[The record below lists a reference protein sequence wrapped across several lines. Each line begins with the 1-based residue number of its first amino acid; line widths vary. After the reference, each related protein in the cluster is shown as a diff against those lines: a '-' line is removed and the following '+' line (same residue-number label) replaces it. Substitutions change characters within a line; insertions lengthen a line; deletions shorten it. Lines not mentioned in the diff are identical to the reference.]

1 MIDVNISDAAS
12 KMFVEDWEYN
22 WYLHE
27 PTEKKRACQIQGAKG
42 KKKRITVLLFAV
54 RFLFPTQK
62 HSIHDFENLKS
73 K

>member
-22 WYLHE
+22 WLLHE
-27 PTEKKRACQIQGAKG
+27 PTEKKRACQIQGAKE
-42 KKKRITVLLFAV
+42 KKRITVLLFAV
-54 RFLFPTQK
+54 RFLFPTRK